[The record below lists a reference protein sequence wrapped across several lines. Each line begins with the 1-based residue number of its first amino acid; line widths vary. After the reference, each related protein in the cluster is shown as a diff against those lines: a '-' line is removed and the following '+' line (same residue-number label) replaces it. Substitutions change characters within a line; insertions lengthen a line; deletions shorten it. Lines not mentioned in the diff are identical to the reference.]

1 MLHYEAVSEDLLNVI
16 KHLMELEELKSF
28 ALVGGTALALH
39 LGHRS
44 SVDIDLFT
52 DHSFDVK
59 ETITVILKN
68 VKGNVIL
75 ARPNGA
81 QLLLNDIK
89 VDLYNWAVPF
99 LEDTFE
105 DGLRLASLKDIA
117 AFKLDAVSSRKTK
130 KDFYDIY
137 FLLTQ
142 MSFSEMI
149 SCYQKKYPL
158 YNIKTVLAALSA
170 ISKADDS
177 EAPEL
182 LKNIPWDEVKKKIKK
197 EIADYEQTL
206 IQNSQQKA
214 AEREEK
220 IRGLIRKKKG

>member
-149 SCYQKKYPL
+149 SCYQKKS
-158 YNIKTVLAALSA
+158 KTAN
-170 ISKADDS
+170 KK
-177 EAPEL
+177 L
-182 LKNIPWDEVKKKIKK
+182 LKEKKRSG
-197 EIADYEQTL
+197 DL
-206 IQNSQQKA
+206 S
-214 AEREEK
+214 
-220 IRGLIRKKKG
+220 GRKKGSKNFFFFKIIACTLLCHAAAFTKDTIS